1 MAGRYLTF
9 LLAYLLGAI
18 PWAFFAGKLLKGID
32 IREHGSGNMGTTNTF
47 RVLGK
52 EAGIAVLVGDVL
64 KGAVAALIGLW
75 AFGEW
80 GSIIAGLLAI
90 AGHSWNPF
98 FGFKPSGK
106 GVASGFGIILVIMT
120 KITLLAVSA
129 FLIVLLLTRI
139 VSMSSVAGALTVFIT
154 VLIFPEPLPYRVFGI
169 VAASLVILRHR
180 TNFQRV
186 LKGTEPRIGKQKLS

>member
-1 MAGRYLTF
+1 MVGRYLAF
-9 LLAYLLGAI
+9 PVAYLLGAI
-18 PWAFFAGKLLKGID
+18 PWAFFAGKLLRGID

-64 KGAVAALIGLW
+64 KGAVAAWIGLW
-75 AFGEW
+75 AFSEW
-80 GSIIAGLLAI
+80 GGIIAGLLAI

-106 GVASGFGIILVIMT
+106 GVASGFGIILVLMT

-129 FLIVLLLTRI
+129 FLFVLLLTRI
-139 VSMSSVAGALTVFIT
+139 VSLSSAAGALTVLAT
-154 VLIFPEPLPYRVFGI
+154 VLVFPEPLPYRVFGI
-169 VAASLVILRHR
+169 VAALLVLVRHR

-186 LKGTEPRIGKQKLS
+186 RQGTEPRIGKKKGS